1 VKLAERGN
9 PARRGW
15 LDRQGLRL
23 DAKPY
28 LSGAFATQRLLERL
42 PVEKAPLKE
51 VTAGHAGG
59 IFNGPKFRRVYLTDP
74 EHSVPFVGSK
84 DMLVAD
90 LTALPRLRKAD
101 AESSSLSYLELE
113 PGMTLIACSGFNAG
127 RRAYARPDMAGCW
140 SSQHVIKVVP
150 DRSRIDPGFLYAF
163 LASRFGEVL
172 VKGSIYGSAV
182 KHIEPHHIEDIPV
195 PRFGEA
201 VEKEI
206 HELVEGAAELRAAS
220 QRGVTEATQD
230 LFRTAGLEDLLD
242 LKWHEQG
249 RDLGFPQ
256 SGLSATTLRALNF
269 QPRAREILR
278 RLGEVEHVTLGE
290 VCAGGQLSRG
300 LRFPRVDGEP
310 GDAYSYRLVGQRQAF
325 WLRPEGRWISKAH
338 TSDEVLA
345 KDETV
350 LVASQGTLGENE
362 VYCRSILVTGA
373 WRSNAF
379 SEHFLRVRPGMSG
392 FSGAYLFALL
402 RSEPVF
408 RVLRS
413 MSAGGKQQDIHED
426 LRKYIPVPVLTEVD
440 RDRIA
445 ETVRRAYRQRDE
457 ADRKEDQALAKL
469 EAAVVLHSG
478 VATG

>member
-1 VKLAERGN
+1 MKLAEPGN

-15 LDRQGLRL
+15 LDKQGLKL
-23 DAKPY
+23 VAKPY
-28 LSGAFATQRLLERL
+28 LSGVFATQRLLERL
-42 PVEKAPLKE
+42 RVETVPLE
-51 VTAGHAGG
+51 EITAGHGGG
-59 IFNGPKFRRVYLTDP
+59 IFSGPLFRRVYLTDP

-84 DMLVAD
+84 DMQVAD
-90 LTALPRLRKAD
+90 FTTLPRLSKAD
-101 AESSSLSYLELE
+101 AESSSLHYLELE
-113 PGMTLIACSGFNAG
+113 PGMTLISRSGFNAG
-127 RRAYARPDMAGCW
+127 RRAYVRPDMGGFW
-140 SSQHVIKVVP
+140 GSEDVIKVVP
-150 DRSRIDPGFLYAF
+150 DRSKIEPGYLYAF
-163 LASRFGEVL
+163 LMSRFGEVL
-172 VKGSIYGSAV
+172 IRGGVYGSAV
-182 KHIEPHHIEDIPV
+182 KHIAPDHVGKIRV

-206 HELVEGAAELRAAS
+206 HELVEEAAELRAAF
-220 QRGVTEATQD
+220 QKGITEATRD
-230 LFRTAGLEDLLD
+230 LFRTADLEDLLD

-249 RDLGFPQ
+249 RDLGFART
-256 SGLSATTLRALNF
+256 GLNATTLRALNF
-269 QPRAREILR
+269 QPRAQEILR
-278 RLGEVEHVTLGE
+278 RLRGVEHVTLGE
-290 VCAGGQLSRG
+290 VCEDGQLSRG

-310 GDAYSYRLVGQRQAF
+310 GDTYSYRLVGQRQAF
-325 WLRPEGRWISKAH
+325 WLRPEGRWISKAY

-379 SEHFLRVRPGMSG
+379 SEHFLRVRPGMPG

-408 RVLRS
+408 RALRS

-426 LRKYIPVPVLTEVD
+426 LRKYIPVPVLTEAD

-445 ETVRRAYRQRDE
+445 ETVRKAYRQRDE